1 LDCQAVQGATRQ
13 MRERAQI
20 MRFFNNLSIRPRL
33 LLGFALVVS
42 LMLALTGMAIHAA
55 GTLYSNTVYYD
66 TDLVPLIK
74 VINKIKEDFA
84 SARRHETQ
92 YLLPGDEAMYK
103 DLESKL
109 ASDRKGVADGFAA
122 YQKLMGASLD
132 EHDFEK
138 VRALTDAYW
147 PIEEQVMNIARQR
160 ASDSKAIESASK
172 LMLSDSRTAFYAAN
186 DGFVAWSSHN
196 EDLAHATSAKAA
208 ATYRGILVL
217 LLIGAATAV
226 LVALLVALW
235 TTGSVTTPLRDAA
248 QLITSVAQGD
258 LTHKLQVT
266 SHDEIGA
273 ILTALNDMSTRLS
286 RLVYD
291 VRTSAL
297 AVGSTARQV
306 SSGNDDL
313 SQRTQSQAAS
323 LEETAASMEEI
334 TSTVEHNAENAA
346 HANQLA
352 AGAHRLAETGGAV
365 VNEAIAAM
373 RAINESSAKI
383 EDIIGVIDAIAF
395 QTNLLALN
403 AAVEAARAGEQG
415 RGFAVV
421 ASEVRSLAQRSANAA
436 KEIKGLISDSVS
448 KVKAGSALV
457 DRSGETLA
465 EIVLSVKKMTDII
478 AEIAA
483 ASREQT
489 SGIGRVNS
497 AITSL
502 DTATQQNAA
511 LVEESSA
518 ASRAMEEQ
526 ASLLTQRAEQFRID
540 ERSLND
546 MHSPQP
552 PSGTPRATPSGEH
565 RRAA

>member
-1 LDCQAVQGATRQ
+1 MQ
-13 MRERAQI
+13 
-20 MRFFNNLSIRPRL
+20 FFHNLSIRRRL
-33 LLGFALVVS
+33 LLGFALVVA
-42 LMLALTGMAIHAA
+42 LMLGLTGMAIHAA
-55 GTLYSNTVYYD
+55 GTLYANSVYYD
-66 TDLVPLIK
+66 THLVPLIK
-74 VINKIKEDFA
+74 VINLIKENFA

-92 YLLPGDEAMYK
+92 YLLPSDEAMYK

-109 ASDRKGVADGFAA
+109 ENDRKGVSDGFAS
-122 YQKLMGASLD
+122 YQKLMGQSLD
-132 EHDFEK
+132 QQEFEK
-138 VRALTDAYW
+138 VRSLTDSYW
-147 PIEEQVMNIARQR
+147 PIEEQVLKLARQR
-160 ASDSKAIESASK
+160 NTDPKAIETATK

-186 DGFVAWSSHN
+186 DAFVVWTNQN
-196 EDLAHATSAKAA
+196 EDLAHATSLKAA
-208 ATYRGILVL
+208 ATYHAALVL
-217 LLIGAATAV
+217 LVIGAVTAM
-226 LVALLVALW
+226 LVALVVALW
-235 TTGSVTTPLRDAA
+235 TTSSVTRPLRAAA

-258 LTHKLQVT
+258 LTHKLKVT
-266 SHDEIGA
+266 TRDEIGN
-273 ILTALNDMSTRLS
+273 ILEALNDMSTRLS
-286 RLVYD
+286 GLIYD
-291 VRTSAL
+291 VRSSAL

-323 LEETAASMEEI
+323 LQETAASMEQI
-334 TSTVEHNAENAA
+334 TSTVEHNAENASQ
-346 HANQLA
+346 ANQLA
-352 AGAHRLAETGGAV
+352 AGAHRLAATGGAV
-365 VNEAIAAM
+365 VSEAVTAM

-436 KEIKGLISDSVS
+436 KEIKGLITDSVN

-457 DRSGETLA
+457 DRSGETLS
-465 EIVLSVKKMTDII
+465 EIVLSVKKMSDII

-489 SGIGRVNS
+489 TGIGRVNS

-526 ASLLTQRAEQFRID
+526 AELLTRRAEQFRID
-540 ERSLND
+540 ESTISELQ
-546 MHSPQP
+546 MPEP
-552 PSGTPRATPSGEH
+552 PPAAPRAKAVRDN

>member
-1 LDCQAVQGATRQ
+1 
-13 MRERAQI
+13 
-20 MRFFNNLSIRPRL
+20 MRFFHNLSIRPRL

-42 LMLALTGMAIHAA
+42 LMLGLAGMAIHAA
-55 GTLYSNTVYYD
+55 GTLYANTVYYD
-66 TDLVPLIK
+66 TNLVPLIK

-92 YLLPGDEAMYK
+92 YLLPSDEAMYK

-109 ASDRKGVADGFAA
+109 ANDRKGVADGFVA
-122 YQKLMGASLD
+122 YQKLMGTSLD
-132 EHDFEK
+132 VNEFEK

-147 PIEEQVMNIARQR
+147 PIEEQVMSIARQR
-160 ASDSKAIESASK
+160 ASDPKAIEAASK
-172 LMLSDSRTAFYAAN
+172 LMLTESRAAFYAAN
-186 DGFVAWSSHN
+186 DGFVAWTAHN
-196 EDLAHATSAKAA
+196 EDLAHAISAKAA
-208 ATYRGILVL
+208 ATYHSILVL
-217 LLIGAATAV
+217 LLIGAAIAA
-226 LVALLVALW
+226 LVALVVALW
-235 TTGSVTTPLRDAA
+235 TTGSVTKPLRDAA

-266 SHDEIGA
+266 TQDEIGS
-273 ILTALNDMSTRLS
+273 ILVALNDMSTRLS

-297 AVGSTARQV
+297 AVGATARQV

-365 VNEAIAAM
+365 VNEAIGAM

-540 ERSLND
+540 ERTLSD
-546 MHSPQP
+546 MHLPQP
-552 PSGTPRATPSGEH
+552 PPATPRATPSGQH

>member
-1 LDCQAVQGATRQ
+1 
-13 MRERAQI
+13 
-20 MRFFNNLSIRPRL
+20 MRFFHNLSIRRRL
-33 LLGFALVVS
+33 LLGFALVVA
-42 LMLALTGMAIHAA
+42 LMLGLTGMAIHAA
-55 GTLYSNTVYYD
+55 GTLYANTMYYD
-66 TDLVPLIK
+66 TDLVPLVK
-74 VINKIKEDFA
+74 VINLIKENFA

-92 YLLPGDEAMYK
+92 YLLPSDEAMYK

-109 ASDRKGVADGFAA
+109 AADRKGVSDGFAS
-122 YQKLMGASLD
+122 YEKLMGSALD
-132 EHDFEK
+132 QQEFGK
-138 VRALTDAYW
+138 VRALTDSYW
-147 PIEEQVMNIARQR
+147 PIEEQVLKLARQR
-160 ASDSKAIESASK
+160 ATDPKAIEAASK
-172 LMLSDSRTAFYAAN
+172 LMLTDSRTVFYAAN
-186 DGFVAWSSHN
+186 DAFVVWTGHN

-208 ATYRGILVL
+208 KTYHETLVL
-217 LLIGAATAV
+217 LLIGAATAM
-226 LVALLVALW
+226 LVALVVALW
-235 TTGSVTTPLRDAA
+235 TTGSVTRPLREAA

-258 LTHKLQVT
+258 LTHKLEVT
-266 SHDEIGA
+266 THDEMGT
-273 ILTALNDMSTRLS
+273 ILEALNDMSTRLS
-286 RLVYD
+286 CLVYD

-297 AVGSTARQV
+297 AVGATAREV

-352 AGAHRLAETGGAV
+352 TGAHRLAATGGAV
-365 VNEAIAAM
+365 VTEAIAAM

-383 EDIIGVIDAIAF
+383 FDIIGVIDAIAF

-436 KEIKGLISDSVS
+436 KEIKGLITDSVN

-511 LVEESSA
+511 LVEQSSA

-526 ASLLTQRAEQFRID
+526 AGLLTRRAEQFRID
-540 ERSLND
+540 ERTISDLQT
-546 MHSPQP
+546 PEP
-552 PSGTPRATPSGEH
+552 PPEAPRATAVRAS

>member
-1 LDCQAVQGATRQ
+1 
-13 MRERAQI
+13 
-20 MRFFNNLSIRPRL
+20 MRFFHNLSIRPRL

-42 LMLALTGMAIHAA
+42 LMLGLAGMAIHAA
-55 GTLYSNTVYYD
+55 GTLYANTVYYD
-66 TDLVPLIK
+66 TNLVPLIK

-92 YLLPGDEAMYK
+92 YLLPSDEAMYK

-109 ASDRKGVADGFAA
+109 ANDRKGVADGFVA
-122 YQKLMGASLD
+122 YQKLMGTSLD
-132 EHDFEK
+132 VNEFEK

-147 PIEEQVMNIARQR
+147 PIEEQVMSIARQR
-160 ASDSKAIESASK
+160 ASDPKAIEAASK
-172 LMLSDSRTAFYAAN
+172 LMLTESRAAFYAAN
-186 DGFVAWSSHN
+186 DGFVAWTAHN
-196 EDLAHATSAKAA
+196 EDLAHAISAKAA
-208 ATYRGILVL
+208 ATYHSILVL
-217 LLIGAATAV
+217 LLIGAAIAA
-226 LVALLVALW
+226 LVALVVALW
-235 TTGSVTTPLRDAA
+235 TTGSVTKPLRDAA

-266 SHDEIGA
+266 TQDEIGS
-273 ILTALNDMSTRLS
+273 ILVALNDMSTRLS

-297 AVGSTARQV
+297 AVGATARQV

-365 VNEAIAAM
+365 VNEAIGAM

-540 ERSLND
+540 ERTLSD
-546 MHSPQP
+546 MHAPQP
-552 PSGTPRATPSGEH
+552 PPATPRATPSGQH

>member
-1 LDCQAVQGATRQ
+1 
-13 MRERAQI
+13 
-20 MRFFNNLSIRPRL
+20 MRFFPNLSIRRRL
-33 LLGFALVVS
+33 LLGFTLVVA
-42 LMLALTGMAIHAA
+42 LMLGLTGMAIHAA
-55 GTLYSNTVYYD
+55 GTLYANTVYYD
-66 TDLVPLIK
+66 TNLVPLIK
-74 VINKIKEDFA
+74 VINLIKENFA

-92 YLLPGDEAMYK
+92 YLLPSDEAMYK
-103 DLESKL
+103 DLEAKL
-109 ASDRKGVADGFAA
+109 ATDRKGVADGFAN
-122 YQKLMGASLD
+122 YEKLMGQSLD
-132 EHDFEK
+132 QQEFEK
-138 VRALTDAYW
+138 VRALTDSYW
-147 PIEEQVMNIARQR
+147 PIEEQVMKIARQR
-160 ASDSKAIESASK
+160 NSDPKAIESATK
-172 LMLSDSRTAFYAAN
+172 LMLTDSRKVFYAAN
-186 DGFVAWSSHN
+186 DAFVIWTNHN

-208 ATYRGILVL
+208 STYHATLVL
-217 LLIGAATAV
+217 LVIGAATAM
-226 LVALLVALW
+226 LVALVIALW
-235 TTGSVTTPLRDAA
+235 TTGSVTGPLRDAA
-248 QLITSVAQGD
+248 QLIMSVAQGD
-258 LTHKLQVT
+258 LTHKIDVT
-266 SHDEIGA
+266 SRDEMGT
-273 ILTALNDMSTRLS
+273 ILVALNDMSDRLS
-286 RLVYD
+286 SLVYD

-297 AVGSTARQV
+297 AVGSTAREV

-323 LEETAASMEEI
+323 LQETAASMEQI

-346 HANQLA
+346 QANQLA
-352 AGAHRLAETGGAV
+352 AGAHRLAATGGAV
-365 VNEAIAAM
+365 VSEAITAM

-436 KEIKGLISDSVS
+436 KEIKGLITDSVS
-448 KVKAGSALV
+448 KVKVGSALV

-465 EIVLSVKKMTDII
+465 EIVLSVKKMSDII

-511 LVEESSA
+511 LVEQSSA

-526 ASLLTQRAEQFRID
+526 ASLLTRRAEQFRID
-540 ERSLND
+540 ESTISDLQV
-546 MHSPQP
+546 PEP
-552 PSGTPRATPSGEH
+552 PPVAPRAKPVRND

>member
-1 LDCQAVQGATRQ
+1 
-13 MRERAQI
+13 
-20 MRFFNNLSIRPRL
+20 MRFFHNLSIRGRL
-33 LLGFALVVS
+33 LLGFALIVAM
-42 LMLALTGMAIHAA
+42 MLGLTGMAIHAA
-55 GTLYSNTVYYD
+55 GTLYANTVYYD
-66 TDLVPLIK
+66 TDLVPLVK
-74 VINKIKEDFA
+74 VIGLIEENFA

-92 YLLPGDEAMYK
+92 YLLPSDEAMYK
-103 DLESKL
+103 DLEEKL
-109 ASDRKGVADGFAA
+109 AADRKGVAEGFAN
-122 YQKLMGASLD
+122 YQKRMGSSLD
-132 EHDFEK
+132 QQEFEK
-138 VRALTDAYW
+138 VHTLTDSYW
-147 PIEEQVMNIARQR
+147 PIEEQVMKIARQR
-160 ASDSKAIESASK
+160 SSDPKAIETATK
-172 LMLSDSRTAFYAAN
+172 LMLTDSRAVFYAAN
-186 DGFVAWSSHN
+186 DAFVKWTGHN
-196 EDLAHATSAKAA
+196 EELAHAISAKAA
-208 ATYRGILVL
+208 ATYHSSLVL
-217 LLIGAATAV
+217 LLIGAAAGMVAV
-226 LVALLVALW
+226 LLIALW
-235 TTGSVTTPLRDAA
+235 TTGSVTRPLREAA
-248 QLITSVAQGD
+248 RLITSVAQGD
-258 LTHKLQVT
+258 LTHKLEVT
-266 SHDEIGA
+266 TRDEMGT
-273 ILTALNDMSTRLS
+273 ILAALNDMSMRLS
-286 RLVYD
+286 HLVYE

-323 LEETAASMEEI
+323 LEETAASMEQI

-352 AGAHRLAETGGAV
+352 AGAHRLAATGGAV

-436 KEIKGLISDSVS
+436 KEIKGLITDSVS

-489 SGIGRVNS
+489 TGIGRVNS

-511 LVEESSA
+511 LVEQSSA

-526 ASLLTQRAEQFRID
+526 AAILTQRAEQFRID
-540 ERSLND
+540 ESMISDRQAPD
-546 MHSPQP
+546 PAP
-552 PSGTPRATPSGEH
+552 AAPRATPMRPK